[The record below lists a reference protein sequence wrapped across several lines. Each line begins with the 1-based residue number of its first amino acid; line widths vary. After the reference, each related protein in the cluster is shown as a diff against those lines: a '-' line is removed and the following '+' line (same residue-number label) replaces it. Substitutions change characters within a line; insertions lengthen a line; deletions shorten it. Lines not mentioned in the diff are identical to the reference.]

1 MEKILVK
8 IPLQFFGEPEDFDDG
23 DENLD
28 DDFFDEDDGYYD
40 DDPDDDEDQD
50 GDGSSD
56 DGDSDD
62 GSDDETADGNGEEPA
77 QKGAETPAEGT
88 NAESELI
95 SELKALGY
103 VGNDIASLAADMKA
117 KRESKAATDASKERK
132 AVNAAGK
139 SHIKSSSPG
148 KGASGDGTGGVTE
161 RQVISFA
168 ERAGCSKEEA
178 RRVLAKHARM
188 MSN

>member
-8 IPLQFFGEPEDFDDG
+8 IPLQFFGEPEEETDDLDDTFFDDDDG
-23 DENLD
+23 YYEETPNLD
-28 DDFFDEDDGYYD
+28 EDDFDEDDD
-40 DDPDDDEDQD
+40 APE
-50 GDGSSD
+50 SSD
-56 DGDSDD
+56 EEEEST
-62 GSDDETADGNGEEPA
+62 SEEPA
-77 QKGAETPAEGT
+77 QEGAETPAEGT